1 MKTNGLLRIGDTV
14 RATCPGSVHRHKVGM
29 IESFTDN
36 RHSARIRW
44 LDGSTNTPF
53 ASSLTLV
60 PPSFRSTPK
69 GKTSAAST
77 GKAQPKSRQN
87 APRPATGAAKAPAQK
102 TNVGGIDFDQLLD
115 QLSGI
120 QRVLQQMCDLMA
132 EDARKTTRPGSSQSR
147 PPNQRSKVPTATIV
161 PENDE
166 SGGAHINLNF

>member
-1 MKTNGLLRIGDTV
+1 MKTNRPLRVGDTV
-14 RATCPGSVHRHKVGM
+14 RVTCLGSVHRNKVGV
-29 IESFTDN
+29 IESFTDK

-44 LDGSTNTPF
+44 LDGSTNTPL

-60 PPSFRSTPK
+60 PPSLAGTQ
-69 GKTSAAST
+69 
-77 GKAQPKSRQN
+77 KAQPKSRQN
-87 APRPATGAAKAPAQK
+87 APRPATGAAKVPAQK

-132 EDARKTTRPGSSQSR
+132 EDARKTTRPESSQPR
-147 PPNQRSKVPTATIV
+147 PSNQRSKAPTATIV